1 MPSYLVDLAR
11 KEAQAVAEPE
21 NTGHSANPGN
31 SANPVNSGGSC
42 AHPGELGGVDL
53 AALDKLARSF
63 AERDGQPGLAYGV
76 VTGGTLAHS
85 GGLGERWLG
94 GPRPDASTVFRIASM
109 TKSFTAAT
117 ILLLRDEGLIGL
129 DELAENYVDELHDLR
144 LPSADSPRV
153 TIRQLLTMTA
163 GFPTDDPWG
172 DRQQGLAAP
181 EFSRLLRGGVR
192 LGWAPGTQFEYSN
205 LGYAILGKAIEAVTG
220 DRYSDAVRSRILR
233 PLGMDRTGYEA
244 EEFDPADLAR
254 GYQRGSSGWTELV
267 PDGNG
272 AFAPMG
278 GVFSTVADLARWVAG
293 FADAFPPRDG
303 APNDHPLSRATRREM
318 QLPQIAIV
326 SRLPGSFPD
335 AGMGSYGF
343 GLFVEQ
349 DPVFG
354 TIVQHSGGYPG
365 YGSQM
370 RWHPATGTG
379 TIVLANGTYAHAG
392 QLAAR
397 LLSELLRQLSA
408 SPGGTSGDSG
418 AVGGN
423 AMVGGA
429 VVSAVVT
436 GTGLGTGGAAGGG
449 AAGRGAAGGV
459 AASASTASG
468 TAASGTAASGT
479 AGGGTAGGG
488 AVFGPAP
495 ADGRPWPQT
504 LAARAEVDGLLQRWD
519 DEVAARLFSPN
530 VDWDQPFAS
539 RRAAIDQIRERIG
552 DFRPDPDRAAEFDS
566 PAHCKWWLRGDRG
579 TVQAEIKLTPL
590 QQPLVQ
596 SLRLAVPPAPGSPLV
611 RLLDS
616 LIGMI
621 NDGSALWPDW
631 LPAAPDVD
639 TALVARKLRVAA
651 AWAGRCTASA
661 FRAGDGEA
669 STAVELEGQSG
680 RLILSISVDEAG
692 EVLRQA
698 EITLLP

>member
-1 MPSYLVDLAR
+1 MPSYLVDHAR
-11 KEAQAVAEPE
+11 KEVQAVAEPQ
-21 NTGHSANPGN
+21 NTGHSANPGY
-31 SANPVNSGGSC
+31 SGDSC
-42 AHPGELGGVDL
+42 AHPGELAEVDL

-76 VTGGTLAHS
+76 VAGGTLAHS

-94 GPRPDASTVFRIASM
+94 GPRPDAGTVFRIASM
-109 TKSFTAAT
+109 TKSFTAST
-117 ILLLRDEGLIGL
+117 ILLLRDEGLIRL
-129 DELAENYVDELHDLR
+129 DDLAEDYVDELHDLP
-144 LPSADSPRV
+144 LPSADSPHV

-172 DRQQGLAAP
+172 DRQQGLAAA
-181 EFSRLLRGGVR
+181 EFSRLLRGGVQ
-192 LGWAPGTQFEYSN
+192 LGWAPGTRFEYSN
-205 LGYAILGKAIEAVTG
+205 LGYAILGKVIESVTS
-220 DRYSDAVRSRILR
+220 DPYSDAVRSRILR
-233 PLGMDRTGYEA
+233 PLGMDQTGYEA
-244 EEFDPADLAR
+244 GEFDPADLAR

-267 PDGNG
+267 PDPNG

-278 GVFSTVADLARWVAG
+278 GGFSTVADLARWVSG
-293 FADAFPPRDG
+293 FADAFPPRDS
-303 APNDHPLSRATRREM
+303 APNGHPLSRATRREM

-335 AGMGSYGF
+335 PGMGSYGF

-379 TIVLANGTYAHAG
+379 TIVLANGTYAQAG

-408 SPGGTSGDSG
+408 SAGTPGDSG
-418 AVGGN
+418 SVGTSAAISASGSRS
-423 AMVGGA
+423 AQGGGA
-429 VVSAVVT
+429 P
-436 GTGLGTGGAAGGG
+436 GGAAAGTSAAGGTAEGSTAADSAAAGG
-449 AAGRGAAGGV
+449 AAADSAAGG
-459 AASASTASG
+459 
-468 TAASGTAASGT
+468 TAA
-479 AGGGTAGGG
+479 GGT
-488 AVFGPAP
+488 VFGPAP
-495 ADGRPWPQT
+495 VDGGPWPQT
-504 LAARAEVDGLLQRWD
+504 LAARVAVDGLLQSWD

-539 RRAAIDQIRERIG
+539 RRVAISQVRERIG
-552 DFRPDPDRAAEFDS
+552 AFRPDPGRPAEFDS
-566 PAHCKWWLRGDRG
+566 PAHCKWWLRGERG
-579 TVQAEIKLTPL
+579 TVQAEIRLAPL
-590 QQPLVQ
+590 KQPLVQ

-621 NDGSALWPDW
+621 NDGSALWPGW
-631 LPAAPDVD
+631 LPAAPDLD

-651 AWAGRCTASA
+651 AWAGRCTAGA

>member
-1 MPSYLVDLAR
+1 MPSYLVNHAR
-11 KEAQAVAEPE
+11 KEAQAVAEPDI
-21 NTGHSANPGN
+21 TRHSAN
-31 SANPVNSGGSC
+31 SANSGDPC
-42 AHPGELGGVDL
+42 AHLGELKAVDL

-76 VTGGTLAHS
+76 VAGGTLAHS

-94 GPRPDASTVFRIASM
+94 GPRPDADTVFRIASM
-109 TKSFTAAT
+109 TKSFTAST

-129 DELAENYVDELHDLR
+129 DELAEVYVDELHDLH

-192 LGWAPGTQFEYSN
+192 LGWAPGTRFEYSN
-205 LGYAILGKAIEAVTG
+205 LGYAILGKVIEAVTG
-220 DRYSDAVRSRILR
+220 DPYSDAVQSRILR
-233 PLGMDRTGYEA
+233 PLGMNQTGYDA
-244 EEFDPADLAR
+244 AEFDPADLAR
-254 GYQRGSSGWTELV
+254 GYQRGTDGWTELV

-278 GVFSTVADLARWVAG
+278 GVFSTVADLARWVSG

-303 APNDHPLSRATRREM
+303 VPSGHPLSRAARREM

-397 LLSELLRQLSA
+397 LLAELLRQLSA
-408 SPGGTSGDSG
+408 SAGGAPGDRG
-418 AVGGN
+418 AVGG
-423 AMVGGA
+423 
-429 VVSAVVT
+429 SATAAGPVFA
-436 GTGLGTGGAAGGG
+436 GTGKAGAAGGG
-449 AAGRGAAGGV
+449 AAGGAPTHASAAGSSAVGGSAAGG
-459 AASASTASG
+459 SA
-468 TAASGTAASGT
+468 
-479 AGGGTAGGG
+479 AGGSAAGGSAAGG

-495 ADGRPWPQT
+495 ADGGPWPQT
-504 LAARAEVDGLLQRWD
+504 LAARAEVDGLLQSWD
-519 DEVAARLFSPN
+519 EEVAARLFTPN
-530 VDWDQPFAS
+530 VDWDQPFGS
-539 RRAAIDQIRERIG
+539 RRAAIDQIRDRIG
-552 DFRPDPDRAAEFDS
+552 DFRPDPDRPAEFDS

-579 TVQAEIKLTPL
+579 TVQAEIKLAPL
-590 QQPLVQ
+590 QQTLVQ
-596 SLRLAVPPAPGSPLV
+596 YLRLAVPPAPGSPLV

-616 LIGMI
+616 LVGII
-621 NDGSALWPDW
+621 NDGSASWPDW

-651 AWAGRCTASA
+651 AWAGRCTAGA

-669 STAVELEGQSG
+669 SIAVELEGQSG